1 MDVKTMKK
9 WLRRF
14 AAIDRDKNGFI
25 TVEDF
30 AKFLHLPNDACLQA
44 VFTAANVVKK
54 INITIVIFLQYRIT
68 NYYGDNDTNC
78 YYVLFN

>member
-44 VFTAANVVKK
+44 VFVAANVVKK
-54 INITIVIFLQYRIT
+54 NKHYHSYFPTVR
-68 NYYGDNDTNC
+68 YY
-78 YYVLFN
+78 